1 MLIPSIDL
9 RGGRVVQL
17 VQGRRQALA
26 FDNVEEWIEKFAG
39 HPRVQVIDL
48 DAAAGTGDNR
58 ALVASLSRRLPCRV
72 GGGLRTPEA
81 AARALD
87 AGAREVILGSALF
100 EADGVNTAFA
110 EAVAEACGASRVI
123 AAVDALGGRVAVKG
137 WTETLP
143 LSAADAARR
152 LEPWC
157 GGVLYTHIDTEGL
170 MGGIDMA
177 AVRTVRDAT
186 SRRVAAAGGIR
197 TWDEIDALEAIGVDA
212 VVGMAVYTGAL
223 RLTDDR
229 ARAPRQKPEVRRA
242 H

>member
-26 FDNVEEWIEKFAG
+26 FDDVEEWVDKFAG
-39 HPRVQVIDL
+39 SARVQVIDL
-48 DAAAGTGDNR
+48 DAAMGTGDNR
-58 ALVASLSRRLPCRV
+58 EIVARICGELPCRV

-81 AARALD
+81 AAAALD
-87 AGAREVILGSALF
+87 AGAREVIVGSALF
-100 EADGVNTAFA
+100 SAEGVNDTFA
-110 EAVAEACGASRVI
+110 EAVAAACGARRVI

-137 WTETLP
+137 WTETLAISP
-143 LSAADAARR
+143 ADAARR

-177 AVRTVRDAT
+177 AVRAVRNAT
-186 SRRVAAAGGIR
+186 SRRVAAAGGIA
-197 TWDEIDALEAIGVDA
+197 TWEEIDALEAIGVDA
-212 VVGMAVYTGAL
+212 VIGMAVYTGVL
-223 RLTDDR
+223 SL
-229 ARAPRQKPEVRRA
+229 APRGLGSA
-242 H
+242 

>member
-100 EADGVNTAFA
+100 AGDRVNEAFA
-110 EAVAEACGASRVI
+110 EAVAASCGAPRVV

-137 WTETLP
+137 WTQTLP

-152 LEPWC
+152 LEPRC

-186 SRRVAAAGGIR
+186 SRRVAAAGGIT
-197 TWDEIDALEAIGVDA
+197 TWEEIDALEAIGVDA
-212 VVGMAVYTGAL
+212 VVGMAIYTNTLTVERPGLGARGSGL
-223 RLTDDR
+223 G
-229 ARAPRQKPEVRRA
+229 
-242 H
+242 

>member
-26 FDNVEEWIEKFAG
+26 YTDVFEWVERFAKY
-39 HPRVQVIDL
+39 PRVQVIDL
-48 DAAAGTGDNR
+48 DAAMGTGDNR
-58 ALVASLSRRLPCRV
+58 ELVRRICGALPCRV
-72 GGGLRTPEA
+72 GGGLRSPGAAEA
-81 AARALD
+81 ALE

-100 EADGVNTAFA
+100 AGDGVNTALA
-110 EAVAEACGASRVI
+110 SSVAEGCGAQRVI

-137 WTETLP
+137 WKETLAISP
-143 LSAADAARR
+143 ADAARQ

-170 MGGIDMA
+170 MGGIDMD
-177 AVRTVRDAT
+177 AVTAVRDAT
-186 SRRVAAAGGIR
+186 SRRLSAAGGIT
-197 TWDEIDALEAIGVDA
+197 TWDEIQALDAMGVDA

-223 RLTDDR
+223 RLTDD
-229 ARAPRQKPEVRRA
+229 
-242 H
+242 